1 MKISK
6 GVAVLVTL
14 VLIVLGSSLFVNLLL
29 YRRAN
34 QYYRELN
41 QTRLD
46 PLGLENYPIN
56 SSLEV
61 SSQSRVVFWGD
72 SRAASWSAPDTRQ
85 YKFINRGIN
94 GQTSSQTSQR
104 FAEHVRSL
112 KPDIVIIQVGI
123 NDLKTIALFP
133 ERKAA
138 IIANCQANIKR
149 MVDDSRKLGTVVIVT
164 TVFPVGEVPLERKL
178 FWSDQINPAIKE
190 VNAYIGTLAEE
201 KTIVFDAFAVLADE
215 QGMVLKQY
223 RADELHLNEK
233 GYAALN
239 QNLLPIL
246 MQME

>member
-6 GVAVLVTL
+6 GVAVLATL
-14 VLIVLGSSLFVNLLL
+14 ILIVTGSLLFVNLLL

-56 SSLEV
+56 PSLETS

-72 SRAASWSAPDTRQ
+72 SRAASWSSPDTRQ

-104 FAEHVRSL
+104 FAEHIRSL

-123 NDLKTIALFP
+123 NDDA
-133 ERKAA
+133 
-138 IIANCQANIKR
+138 C
-149 MVDDSRKLGTVVIVT
+149 LGVI
-164 TVFPVGEVPLERKL
+164 
-178 FWSDQINPAIKE
+178 
-190 VNAYIGTLAEE
+190 
-201 KTIVFDAFAVLADE
+201 
-215 QGMVLKQY
+215 
-223 RADELHLNEK
+223 
-233 GYAALN
+233 
-239 QNLLPIL
+239 
-246 MQME
+246 

>member
-6 GVAVLVTL
+6 GAAVLATL
-14 VLIVLGSSLFVNLLL
+14 VLIVMGSSLFVNLLL

-46 PLGLENYPIN
+46 PLGLDHYPIN
-56 SSLEV
+56 SSPEV
-61 SSQSRVVFWGD
+61 SSSQSRIVFWGD
-72 SRAASWSAPDTRQ
+72 SRAASWSPPDTRQ

-104 FAEHVRSL
+104 FAEHIRSL

-133 ERKAA
+133 ERKAE

-149 MVDDSRKLGTVVIVT
+149 MVDDSRKLGAVVIIT
-164 TVFPVGEVPLERKL
+164 TVFPVGEVSLERKL
-178 FWSDQINPAIKE
+178 LWSDQINPAIKE
-190 VNAYIGTLAEE
+190 VNAYIETLAEE

-239 QNLLPIL
+239 QKLLPIL
-246 MQME
+246 MF